1 MNVQHLQIVANMME
15 RTRQELMRGGD
26 STGKDTVPQIDAVVL
41 LDRSVDLVA
50 ALSTQLTYEGLID
63 EFFGIRYSQHI
74 IVHN

>member
-1 MNVQHLQIVANMME
+1 MYNTFQIVANMME